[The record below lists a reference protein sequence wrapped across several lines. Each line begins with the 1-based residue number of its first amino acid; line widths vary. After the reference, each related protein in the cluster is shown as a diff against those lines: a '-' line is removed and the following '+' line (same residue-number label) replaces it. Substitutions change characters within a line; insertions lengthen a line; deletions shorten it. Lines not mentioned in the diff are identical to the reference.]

1 MGLRDVVIVKM
12 WESIE
17 PGETVLF
24 ERIGEGDISMGVYHT
39 LTWGQSEGFK
49 ILIIDVLD
57 SYSTLVSKAEL
68 MGLDPSL
75 LNSVDVIKIGGVKK
89 RGNVLAHIGGISEPT
104 ILSRKFREVYTPIIS
119 NPNQKILVVVVGME
133 KLFVVSDISPRGVQL
148 IVDQLAGYVGKP
160 NRLGIYLLKKNI
172 LPPSKEFIIKLL
184 EDIATTVIRTSKSGK
199 LTEFHIV
206 KSLNREL
213 EDVLIR
219 V

>member
-1 MGLRDVVIVKM
+1 MVGL
-12 WESIE
+12 
-17 PGETVLF
+17 
-24 ERIGEGDISMGVYHT
+24 
-39 LTWGQSEGFK
+39 
-49 ILIIDVLD
+49 
-57 SYSTLVSKAEL
+57 
-68 MGLDPSL
+68 
-75 LNSVDVIKIGGVKK
+75 
-89 RGNVLAHIGGISEPT
+89 
-104 ILSRKFREVYTPIIS
+104 
-119 NPNQKILVVVVGME
+119 E

-160 NRLGIYLLKKNI
+160 NRLGIYLLKRNI
-172 LPPSKEFIIKLL
+172 LPPGKEFIIKLL